1 MHCLEALASRDQLR
15 HIMLEVLSKQGML
28 SEAERKSVLQRLCRS
43 RDKKPSEMQRAYE
56 NEH

>member
-1 MHCLEALASRDQLR
+1 
-15 HIMLEVLSKQGML
+15 MLEVLSKQGML